1 MSKSVAS
8 ALQYLGNDRTIQTR
22 VFIRMIDRFFDC
34 LNVKSSMLADL
45 KRKESVSPYRSIKDE
60 RFKVTVIVV

>member
-1 MSKSVAS
+1 MSESVAS
-8 ALQYLGNDRTIQTR
+8 ALQYLGDDRTIQTR

-45 KRKESVSPYRSIKDE
+45 KVCLPKDPLKMKDS
-60 RFKVTVIVV
+60 R